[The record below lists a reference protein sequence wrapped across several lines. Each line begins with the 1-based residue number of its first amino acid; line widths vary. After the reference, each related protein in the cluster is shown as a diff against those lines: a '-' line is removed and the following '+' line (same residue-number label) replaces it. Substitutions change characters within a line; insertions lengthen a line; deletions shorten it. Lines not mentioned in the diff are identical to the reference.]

1 MTISAISS
9 AWSVG
14 TMTVSCMRDS
24 VLNGFHSEDNLENR
38 VCRGKCRANGRISEY
53 AMGADDSEEVNVEKL
68 FDKDV
73 WFREQQITYY

>member
-14 TMTVSCMRDS
+14 TIAVSGMRDS
-24 VLNGFHSEDNLENR
+24 VLNGFHSEDNLEYH
-38 VCRGKCRANGRISEY
+38 VCRGKWRAYGRISEY
-53 AMGADDSEEVNVEKL
+53 AMGADDSEDVNVEKL